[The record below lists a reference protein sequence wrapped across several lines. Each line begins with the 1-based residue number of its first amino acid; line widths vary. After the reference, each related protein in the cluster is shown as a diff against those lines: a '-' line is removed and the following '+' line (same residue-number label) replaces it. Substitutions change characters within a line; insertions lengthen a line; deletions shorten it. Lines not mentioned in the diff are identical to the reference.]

1 MYYRVAIHVD
11 QVPHWQ
17 WRSTALSEF
26 SALFQLLRLYRA
38 LPQDHLRVFSSSSR
52 EELDELLARENNGDG
67 SGSATA
73 AQFLQERRIGGRA
86 MTQGAAEPRQHGTGE
101 DQVLSSIAVSTQA
114 ASNAISLREPPRAE
128 GSLSAL
134 ERRRLELERGA
145 GGDND
150 RPYTFT
156 LPACMPQVLAWVRLL
171 MRVRNGALSP

>member
-1 MYYRVAIHVD
+1 MMYYRVAIQVA

-17 WRSTALSEF
+17 WRSTALSELP
-26 SALFQLLRLYRA
+26 ALFQLLRLYRA

-101 DQVLSSIAVSTQA
+101 DQVLGSISVSTQA
-114 ASNAISLREPPRAE
+114 ASNSTNLRAPPQAE
-128 GSLSAL
+128 GILSAL

-145 GGDND
+145 GGDPD
-150 RPYTFT
+150 RATTFT
-156 LPACMPQVLAWVRLL
+156 LHPSIP
-171 MRVRNGALSP
+171 P